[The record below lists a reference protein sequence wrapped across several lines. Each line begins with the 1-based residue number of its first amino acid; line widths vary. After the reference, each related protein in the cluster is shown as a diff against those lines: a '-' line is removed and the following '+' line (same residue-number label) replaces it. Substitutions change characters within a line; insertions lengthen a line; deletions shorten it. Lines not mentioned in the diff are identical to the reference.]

1 MYKILTITDDVRV
14 EPVKF
19 DRTPEQGVKES
30 LQETIEGKLNPEAG
44 VFLAVIE
51 VLNIGDGKIIP
62 EDGSIYYPSEFKVLV
77 FRPEQNDITLGE
89 VVDITEFGAFTRIG
103 PMDAL
108 VHVSQIMDDKMAY
121 DAKNATFTGKKTGKK
136 LQEGEIV
143 RARPID
149 DEHFVIYEDDQFKK
163 AFKEAGEYLEIK
175 RGEEEEIAEVLTEPY
190 LLERALPDI
199 HKVVDGAEHGVVGGE
214 RIEGGVIACRLEQ
227 HHTGSEHRRFCRPE
241 HDCFSLEFVV
251 RAEIEDADEPSKDEE
266 IAERGGNQGEQ
277 DAGGEDCRKFVS
289 LRDEREDAGE
299 EQPIQDEQPSV
310 EVFSKDEAGVRLED
324 APKKFR
330 LLEQEHD
337 ASYVGK

>member
-143 RARPID
+143 RARIVGVSLGKGRTKISMTMRQPCMGSID
-149 DEHFVIYEDDQFKK
+149 WIDKEKK
-163 AFKEAGEYLEIK
+163 LKIKEAKTEK
-175 RGEEEEIAEVLTEPY
+175 KEEV
-190 LLERALPDI
+190 
-199 HKVVDGAEHGVVGGE
+199 
-214 RIEGGVIACRLEQ
+214 
-227 HHTGSEHRRFCRPE
+227 
-241 HDCFSLEFVV
+241 
-251 RAEIEDADEPSKDEE
+251 
-266 IAERGGNQGEQ
+266 
-277 DAGGEDCRKFVS
+277 
-289 LRDEREDAGE
+289 
-299 EQPIQDEQPSV
+299 
-310 EVFSKDEAGVRLED
+310 
-324 APKKFR
+324 KKK
-330 LLEQEHD
+330 E
-337 ASYVGK
+337 KK